1 MIQALVSDIRDP
13 VTRTLEDLSH
23 AAASTRN
30 LTRNLEDRTDKRI
43 TELSR
48 QVDGI
53 MESLN
58 QTIAMLENLVW
69 LNSETINRTI
79 NNFEHTSENL
89 KQMSLELRRYPARL
103 LLERPPRP
111 VEEPREEGK

>member
-1 MIQALVSDIRDP
+1 
-13 VTRTLEDLSH
+13 
-23 AAASTRN
+23 
-30 LTRNLEDRTDKRI
+30 
-43 TELSR
+43 
-48 QVDGI
+48 